1 MKELPKV
8 VAGTPVGKSVPLV
21 IWRNGKTIT
30 LNVVLGELEL
40 AEKDNLILSNDNVDG
55 KKSKSFEK
63 LGFVGEELNAE
74 NKKKY
79 SIKDIETGILIS
91 DVKPDSTAEKAGL
104 KSGMIIVRVGQI
116 EVKSL
121 KIIDEAIQNAIKQ
134 KRKAILLLV
143 KIEKGTRFVALELN

>member
-1 MKELPKV
+1 M
-8 VAGTPVGKSVPLV
+8 
-21 IWRNGKTIT
+21 
-30 LNVVLGELEL
+30 
-40 AEKDNLILSNDNVDG
+40 
-55 KKSKSFEK
+55 
-63 LGFVGEELNAE
+63 
-74 NKKKY
+74 
-79 SIKDIETGILIS
+79 IS